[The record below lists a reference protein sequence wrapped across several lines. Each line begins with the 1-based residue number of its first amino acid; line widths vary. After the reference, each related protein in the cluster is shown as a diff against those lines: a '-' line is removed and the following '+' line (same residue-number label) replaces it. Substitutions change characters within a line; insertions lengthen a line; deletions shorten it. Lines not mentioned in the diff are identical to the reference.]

1 MTRDEAIVAAGM
13 VSALIGAGDRLLDEV
28 DWLTRCHPDG
38 LSEHVEQRVDELLRP
53 HLRRLAETE
62 ERTS

>member
-38 LSEHVEQRVDELLRP
+38 LPEHVEQRVDELLRP